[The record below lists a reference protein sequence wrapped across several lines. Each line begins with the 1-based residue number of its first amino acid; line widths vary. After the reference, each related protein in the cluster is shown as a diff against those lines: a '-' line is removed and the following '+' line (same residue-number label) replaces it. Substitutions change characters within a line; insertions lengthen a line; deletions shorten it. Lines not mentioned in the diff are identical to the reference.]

1 MANFGTGKAMTKRD
15 VNFFDEFTASA
26 RKQAQFLGVLVVSL
40 VALVGI
46 FVVWLFI
53 CIFRNAAMTRE
64 INNLND
70 LLNSEEYTSIERE
83 AADLEIELNENNEYF
98 YALTQMRKTVEE
110 TNPAETKI
118 ADLLGADIPN
128 DSYIETYEI
137 TGTTFNF
144 TGYTFNYYSAMN
156 IMHLLQESDVFSL
169 PPDIHVTRVDTVGYG
184 VTASE
189 IAQANQDEMQG
200 GEGEMPAP
208 ETYNVMD
215 VYYKIEANGTLTN
228 EVLVSVARFSTDE
241 NNLVVALGGIES
253 TKQVAGT
260 AYRYDNIATYEYNG
274 VNYVLSAITINGIG
288 MSEEMLAPIASGDRA
303 LEGVARD
310 NVEIN
315 LYYTVVETVT
325 ITEEGGEG

>member
-1 MANFGTGKAMTKRD
+1 MANFANGKAMTKRD

-83 AADLEIELNENNEYF
+83 AADLEAELNESNQYY
-98 YALTQMRKTVEE
+98 YALTQMRQTVDQ
-110 TNPAETKI
+110 TNAAETKI

-128 DSYIETYEI
+128 DTYIETYEI
-137 TGTTFNF
+137 TGTTFKF
-144 TGYTFNYYSAMN
+144 VGYTFNYYSAMN
-156 IMHLLQESDVFSL
+156 IVHLLRESDVFSL
-169 PPDIHVTRVDTVGYG
+169 RPDISVGRVDTVGYG

-189 IAQANQDEMQG
+189 IAQANQDELQG

-208 ETYNVMD
+208 ETYNIMD
-215 VYYKIEANGTLTN
+215 VYYRIEVNGTLVN
-228 EVLVSVARFSTDE
+228 EVLVSIARFSNTDDG
-241 NNLVVALGGIES
+241 VVALGGIES
-253 TKQVAGT
+253 TKQVVGT

-274 VNYVLSAITINGIG
+274 VNYVLSDITVNGMG
-288 MSEEMLAPIASGDRA
+288 LPDEMLAPIASGERA
-303 LEGVARD
+303 LEDVARD
-310 NVEIN
+310 NVQIN
-315 LYYTVVETVT
+315 LYYTAVETVN
-325 ITEEGGEG
+325 ISEEGGEG

>member
-1 MANFGTGKAMTKRD
+1 MANFGNGKAMTKRD

-83 AADLEIELNENNEYF
+83 AADLEAELNESNQYY
-98 YALTQMRKTVEE
+98 YALTQMRQTVDQ
-110 TNPAETKI
+110 TNAAETKI
-118 ADLLGADIPN
+118 ADLLGANIPN
-128 DSYIETYEI
+128 DTYIETYEI
-137 TGTTFNF
+137 TGTTFKF
-144 TGYTFNYYSAMN
+144 VGYTFNYYSAMN
-156 IMHLLQESDVFSL
+156 IVHLLQESDVFSL
-169 PPDIHVTRVDTVGYG
+169 RPDISVNRVDTVGYG

-215 VYYKIEANGTLTN
+215 VYYHIEASGTLVN
-228 EVLVSVARFSTDE
+228 EVLVSIARFSNTDDG
-241 NNLVVALGGIES
+241 VVALGGIES
-253 TKQVAGT
+253 TKQVVGT

-274 VNYVLSAITINGIG
+274 VNYVLSDITINGMG
-288 MSEEMLAPIASGDRA
+288 LPDEMLAPIASGERA
-303 LEGVARD
+303 LEDVARD
-310 NVEIN
+310 NVQIN
-315 LYYTVVETVT
+315 LYYTAEETVN
-325 ITEEGGEG
+325 ISEEGGEG

>member
-1 MANFGTGKAMTKRD
+1 MANFGNGKAMTKRD

-83 AADLEIELNENNEYF
+83 AADLEAELNESNQYY
-98 YALTQMRKTVEE
+98 YALTQMRQTVDQ
-110 TNPAETKI
+110 TNAAETKI
-118 ADLLGADIPN
+118 ADLLGANIPN
-128 DSYIETYEI
+128 DTYIETYEI
-137 TGTTFNF
+137 TGTTFKF
-144 TGYTFNYYSAMN
+144 VGYTFNYYSAMN
-156 IMHLLQESDVFSL
+156 IVHLLQESDVFSL
-169 PPDIHVTRVDTVGYG
+169 RPDISVNRVDTVGYG

-215 VYYKIEANGTLTN
+215 VYYHIEASGTLVN
-228 EVLVSVARFSTDE
+228 EVLVSIARFSNTDDG
-241 NNLVVALGGIES
+241 VVALGGIES
-253 TKQVAGT
+253 TKQVVGT

-274 VNYVLSAITINGIG
+274 VNYVLSDITINGMG
-288 MSEEMLAPIASGDRA
+288 LPDEMLAPIASGERA
-303 LEGVARD
+303 LEDVARD
-310 NVEIN
+310 NVQIN
-315 LYYTVVETVT
+315 LYYTAVETVN
-325 ITEEGGEG
+325 ISEEGGEG